1 METKYTPKPIDT
13 KGVELPVEL
22 SVLAEEIAKNV
33 HEVWSQNRMNDGWTY
48 GEQRDDAKKTH
59 PCLVAYEELSD
70 SEKEYDRATSQETIK
85 LILKL
90 GFEITKKEI
99 NKITMSNILD
109 NTADELLKAMNS
121 ETDHKKEGLLKSIN
135 NHALNSAGLGLIPV
149 PLADLAAVT
158 VNVWHMYV
166 KINKILGIS
175 FSDNFLKSVASAA
188 LANLSGNLIG
198 SGLAS
203 MLKFIPG
210 GAIAASIIVAG
221 TNYAI
226 TFSSAWIYLHA
237 LTIMAKEN
245 INVDSEDGA
254 KKLIRNIKDSK
265 KEQRKIASEAKSNY
279 VEEHKNDK

>member
-1 METKYTPKPIDT
+1 
-13 KGVELPVEL
+13 
-22 SVLAEEIAKNV
+22 
-33 HEVWSQNRMNDGWTY
+33 
-48 GEQRDDAKKTH
+48 
-59 PCLVAYEELSD
+59 
-70 SEKEYDRATSQETIK
+70 
-85 LILKL
+85 
-90 GFEITKKEI
+90 
-99 NKITMSNILD
+99 MSNILD

-121 ETDHKKEGLLKSIN
+121 ETDQKKEDLLKSIN

-158 VNVWHMYV
+158 INVWHMYV